1 MTSVITSYEMCSLIG
16 TISQSES
23 PFLLRLRKQISFL
36 VTVSIRC
43 HWLEEKN
50 LSISVISASV
60 MKLSLFHT
68 DVGM

>member
-23 PFLLRLRKQISFL
+23 PLKTNLIFSISII
-36 VTVSIRC
+36 TVSIPC

-50 LSISVISASV
+50 LKFLSISASV